1 MASLTDGQ
9 KQQLSNIA
17 SVQSSM
23 LSAEMSS
30 HNAYSETFPK
40 WKEAVD
46 YLTKGDYV
54 SFEDDLKTDVLSA
67 HTHAMLSRASTAT
80 STIGSVPEKS
90 NDKAIENIMKVRDK
104 LEDFLDG
111 SNLLLKILNP
121 QTIREMIREMR
132 HEIRELKKVH
142 EISEV
147 DIIEY
152 LEKEFDEETISKN
165 KWRAETYEA
174 ENIMP
179 F

>member
-1 MASLTDGQ
+1 MASLTE
-9 KQQLSNIA
+9 IA
-17 SVQSSM
+17 
-23 LSAEMSS
+23 LADISS
-30 HNAYSETFPK
+30 HEAYSEAFPK
-40 WKEAVD
+40 WKEAVN

-54 SFEDDLKTDVLSA
+54 SFEDDLRTDVSSA
-67 HTHAMLSRASTAT
+67 HTHAMTSSAT
-80 STIGSVPEKS
+80 LGIGANVNRVLS
-90 NDKAIENIMKVRDK
+90 NDEAIESIIKVRDK

-147 DIIEY
+147 DVLEY
-152 LEKEFDEETISKN
+152 LEKEFNEKTISEN
-165 KWRAETYEA
+165 EWRTETYDSP
-174 ENIMP
+174 P